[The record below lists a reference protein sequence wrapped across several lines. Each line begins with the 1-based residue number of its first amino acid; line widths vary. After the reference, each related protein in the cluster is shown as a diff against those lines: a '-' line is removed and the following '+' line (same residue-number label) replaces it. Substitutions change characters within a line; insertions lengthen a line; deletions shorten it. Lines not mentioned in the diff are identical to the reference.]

1 MSKQVKLQDIYDD
14 IIYNELVEASCVLE
28 QIKAA
33 AISAGYYLNNAEQ
46 LVKKDSAAGVAS
58 DVLDAIKALSE
69 TACDKLNIID
79 KKLAEYAAQDK

>member
-14 IIYNELVEASCVLE
+14 IVYNELIEASCVLD

-46 LVKKDSAAGVAS
+46 PVKKDSAAGVAS
-58 DVLDAIKALSE
+58 DVLDSIILLSE
-69 TACDKLNIID
+69 TASNKLNIID
-79 KKLAEYAAQDK
+79 QKLVGYCAG